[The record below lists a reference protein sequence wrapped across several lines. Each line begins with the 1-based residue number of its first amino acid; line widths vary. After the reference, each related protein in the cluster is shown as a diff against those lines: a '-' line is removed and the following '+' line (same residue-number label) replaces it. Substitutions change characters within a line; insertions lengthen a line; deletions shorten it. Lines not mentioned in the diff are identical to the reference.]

1 MVVGMGAPPMAKN
14 GPTPAIDRIA
24 VPQRSDPCLDSHR
37 SGMLSRPPP
46 GHRMQF
52 DQLGRREFITLLGST
67 AAWPLAARAQEAR
80 MPVLGVLG
88 SASETD
94 YATTTAALRR
104 GLNEAGYVEK
114 QNLLIDYRWADFQYE
129 RLPALAAELV
139 KRQVDAIFATGSV
152 VSALAAKSATAT
164 IPIVFA
170 NGSDPVEYGLV
181 ASLNRPGGNVT
192 GISFIN
198 SQLGPK
204 RIQLLR
210 LLNPKTAVIAVLV
223 NPKNPNA
230 ADAKAFVAAG
240 RSIGVDIV
248 IVDASTESEIKQA
261 LDRAVQRHADALLVH
276 VDALFNDGRGQEQI
290 VALAGQHRLPS
301 MMGNA
306 TFTARGG
313 LISYGADTSE
323 LNRQAGVYVARIL
336 RGEKP
341 ADLPVVQPTKFE
353 LWVNLKTAKA
363 LGLSIPESFL
373 LLADKV
379 IE

>member
-1 MVVGMGAPPMAKN
+1 M
-14 GPTPAIDRIA
+14 
-24 VPQRSDPCLDSHR
+24 
-37 SGMLSRPPP
+37 
-46 GHRMQF
+46 
-52 DQLGRREFITLLGST
+52 
-67 AAWPLAARAQEAR
+67 
-80 MPVLGVLG
+80 
-88 SASETD
+88 
-94 YATTTAALRR
+94 
-104 GLNEAGYVEK
+104 
-114 QNLLIDYRWADFQYE
+114 
-129 RLPALAAELV
+129 
-139 KRQVDAIFATGSV
+139 
-152 VSALAAKSATAT
+152 VSALAAKAATAS

-181 ASLNRPGGNVT
+181 ASLNQPGGNVT

-223 NPKNPNA
+223 NLKNPNA

-248 IVDASTESEIKQA
+248 IVNASTEPEIKQA
-261 LDRAVQRHADALLVH
+261 LDRAVQQHADALLVH

-301 MMGNA
+301 MMANT

-323 LNRQAGVYVARIL
+323 LNREAGVYVARIL